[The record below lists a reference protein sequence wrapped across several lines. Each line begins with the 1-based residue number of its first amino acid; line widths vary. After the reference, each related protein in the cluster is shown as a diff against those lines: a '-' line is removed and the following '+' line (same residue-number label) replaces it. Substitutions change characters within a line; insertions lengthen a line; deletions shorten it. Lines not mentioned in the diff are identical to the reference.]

1 MRIASDGL
9 TRYAQAIIA
18 SIAAIYLRYL
28 LLPLLGEANPY
39 HTVWLAVVFSAWYC
53 GLGPSI
59 ASTLISS
66 LGVWYWFLPPA
77 HSFAIK
83 DRTQVFGLVGFLC
96 FSACIIALG
105 ESHRRASASRFRLA
119 AIVDSSE
126 DAIISKNLDGIIM
139 SWNRG
144 AQRLFGWS
152 PEEAIGRPVSI
163 MVPAELH
170 DEEARFLH
178 RLREG
183 DCIVGFETVRVTK
196 TGQRL
201 HVSLTMAPV
210 EDSKGRAVGVS
221 TVGRDITER
230 KQTEAKLQSAH
241 DNLEQRVLERTTELQ
256 RKNDELVKQEAIVR
270 ELSAR
275 LLQLQDEERRHLARE
290 LHDSVGQ
297 LLAAISMNI
306 SRLSEEKEKLS
317 EAAQASVEENSNL
330 VQQVS
335 KEIRTMS
342 HLLHPPLLDEAGLE
356 SAIRWYI
363 DGFAERSKVHV
374 DLDMPANFERL
385 SSDQEIALFRVVQE
399 CLTNIHRHSESPTAA
414 IRITR
419 EDGEVHL
426 EVRDEGKGISQDQ
439 QVALNSYGAMGV
451 GFRGMSE
458 RLRQLGG
465 TLNVNSNEEGTIVCA
480 TLPVEGAKKRFS
492 DSQA

>member
-1 MRIASDGL
+1 MRMASDGL
-9 TRYAQAIIA
+9 MRYAKAILA
-18 SIAAIYLRYL
+18 SLAALYLRYL
-28 LLPLLGEANPY
+28 LVPLLGEANPY
-39 HTVWLAVVFSAWYC
+39 HTVWLAVVFSAWYS

-59 ASTLISS
+59 ASTLIST

-77 HSFAIK
+77 HSFAFK
-83 DRTQVFGLVGFLC
+83 DRTQFFGMLGFLC

-105 ESHRRASASRFRLA
+105 ESNRRASASRFRLA

-126 DAIISKNLDGIIM
+126 DAILSKNLDGIII

-152 PEEAIGRPVSI
+152 AEEVIGRPVTI
-163 MVPAELH
+163 IVPTELQ
-170 DEEARFLH
+170 DEEDRMLH
-178 RLREG
+178 RLKEG
-183 DCIVGFETVRVTK
+183 AYIVGLETVRVTK

-201 HVSLTMAPV
+201 DVSLTLAPV
-210 EDSKGRAVGVS
+210 EDSTRRVVGVS

-230 KQTEAKLQSAH
+230 KQTEAKLRSAH

-256 RKNDELVKQEAIVR
+256 RKNDELVKQQGIVR
-270 ELSAR
+270 DLSAR
-275 LLQLQDEERRHLARE
+275 LLQMQDEERRRLARE

-306 SRLSEEKEKLS
+306 SRVLEEKEKLS
-317 EAAQASVEENSNL
+317 EAVRASVEENLNL
-330 VQQVS
+330 LQQVS

-363 DGFAERSKVHV
+363 DGFAERSKIHV
-374 DLDMPANFERL
+374 DLDMPPNFDRL
-385 SSDQEIALFRVVQE
+385 STDQEIALFRVVQE
-399 CLTNIHRHSESPTAA
+399 CLTNIHRHSESATAA

-419 EDGEVHL
+419 EDGKVHL
-426 EVRDEGKGISQDQ
+426 EVKDEGKGIPQDQ
-439 QVALNSYGAMGV
+439 QVVLNSYGAMGV
-451 GFRGMSE
+451 GFRGMRE

-465 TLNVNSNEEGTIVCA
+465 TLNVNSSQEGTIVSA
-480 TLPVEGAKKRFS
+480 TLPLERAKRTFS
-492 DSQA
+492 DA